1 MATQALGA
9 YLRRL
14 RIRSGLSQAALV
26 GELAGAVSLR
36 TIGRWENGEVEPYVS
51 ELEPLVSRLGGSML
65 RTILL
70 MINRAITEAEAEH
83 MADRASED
91 LTPDEL
97 AFFSSLSPERR
108 KLFRQFIEA
117 ERGHDD

>member
-1 MATQALGA
+1 MPTRALGA

-14 RIRSGLSQAALV
+14 RLRSGLSQVALA
-26 GELAGAVSLR
+26 GEMQGAVSLR

-51 ELEPLVSRLGGSML
+51 ELAPLVARLNGSML
-65 RTILL
+65 RAILL
-70 MINRAITEAEAEH
+70 MIGQSISEVEAEH
-83 MADRASED
+83 MADRADDD
-91 LTPDEL
+91 LTPDEM

-117 ERGHDD
+117 ERRS